1 MAQMGFGALQQGFQV
16 VIIEAA
22 QHEDLRTRQQCADQ
36 FEGRVF
42 RRRADEDHRAVLD
55 DRQKSILLR
64 AVEAVDLVDEE
75 QGALAHLAALPGRVE
90 HLAQIRHAGKDRRQR
105 LEYQIRALRQQSGD
119 RRLAAARR
127 APEDHRGQFAVRDHS
142 ADRSIGGEQMVLT
155 DDFREAVRAKQ
166 VGQRM
171 RRLVLE

>member
-1 MAQMGFGALQQGFQV
+1 MGFGALQQGFQV
-16 VIIEAA
+16 IIVEAP
-22 QHEDLRTRQQCADQ
+22 QYKDLRTRQQCADQ

-42 RRRADEDHRAVLD
+42 RRGADEDHRAVLD
-55 DRQKSILLR
+55 DRQEGILLR
-64 AVEAVDLVDEE
+64 AVEAMDLVDEKK
-75 QGALAHLAALPGRVE
+75 GALAHLAAFPRRIE

-105 LEYQIRALRQQSGD
+105 LEYQIGALRQKSGD

-127 APEDHRGQFAVRDHS
+127 APKDHRRQFAVRDHS
-142 ADRSIGGEQMVLT
+142 ADRGIGAEQMVLP
-155 DDFREAVRAKQ
+155 DDLRQAARAQQ